1 MQKPT
6 AYLLIVGGILAA
18 GVFLSFY
25 GAQLS
30 TQDLAVKEENVL
42 SGGSLEISTE
52 LDPSKSDFG
61 VFVIQILED
70 KESTLIAKISDP
82 LWFEIL
88 SIPIEKE
95 SVEEQFEI
103 SSKGTYQLIVQN
115 TGLQDLQVVGA
126 FGHMPDT
133 MTISVGITGF
143 YLLIVGIIGIIGV
156 GIYAIRIRKKFS

>member
-6 AYLLIVGGILAA
+6 AYLVIVGGILAA

-52 LDPSKSDFG
+52 LDPSKSPLG

-70 KESTLIAKISDP
+70 KESSLNAKISDP
-82 LWFEIL
+82 LGFEIL
-88 SIPIEKE
+88 SLPVEKE
-95 SVEEQFEI
+95 SFEEQFEI
-103 SSKGTYQLIVQN
+103 SSKGTYQLIVEN
-115 TGLQDLQVVGA
+115 TGFEDLQVVGA

-156 GIYAIRIRKKFS
+156 GIYAIRMRKKFS

>member
-1 MQKPT
+1 MEKPT
-6 AYLLIVGGILAA
+6 AYLVIVGGILAA

-30 TQDLAVKEENVL
+30 TQELTVKEENVL
-42 SGGSLEISTE
+42 SGGILEISTD
-52 LDPSKSDFG
+52 LDPSKSNLG

-70 KESTLIAKISDP
+70 KESSLIAKISDP
-82 LWFEIL
+82 LGFEII
-88 SIPIEKE
+88 SSPIDRE
-95 SVEEQFEI
+95 SFEEQFEI
-103 SSKGTYQLIVQN
+103 SSKGTYKLIIEN
-115 TGLQDLQVVGA
+115 TGVEDLQVVGA

-156 GIYAIRIRKKFS
+156 GIYAIRMRKKFS